1 MKAQKQVCARTRA
14 ALRDGR
20 DGGMSPT
27 EESHLFV
34 CGPCRKEA
42 RLAAAWKTLPPL
54 EEVEIEAA
62 PPVDESFVGE
72 VLARVRQD
80 RRRRARNRIGLAA
93 AAALLFFFAAG
104 ASQQAAATGI
114 DGAEESYAQ
123 MLTPSLDSI
132 LPE

>member
-1 MKAQKQVCARTRA
+1 MKAQMQVCNRARA
-14 ALRDGR
+14 ALRDGS
-20 DGGMSPT
+20 MSPT

-42 RLAAAWKTLPPL
+42 RLAAAWKALPPL
-54 EEVEIEAA
+54 EEVEA
-62 PPVDESFVGE
+62 PAVDESFVRG
-72 VLARVRQD
+72 VLARVRED

-104 ASQQAAATGI
+104 ASQRAAVTGI
-114 DGAEESYAQ
+114 VGAEESYAQ

-132 LPE
+132 LPD

>member
-1 MKAQKQVCARTRA
+1 MKAQMQTCHRARA
-14 ALRDGR
+14 ALRDGA
-20 DGGMSPT
+20 MTPT

-42 RLAAAWKTLPPL
+42 RLAAAWKSLPPL
-54 EEVEIEAA
+54 EEVEAA
-62 PPVDESFVGE
+62 PRVDESFVRG
-72 VLARVRQD
+72 VLARVRED
-80 RRRRARNRIGLAA
+80 RQRRARNRIGLAA

-114 DGAEESYAQ
+114 AGAEESYAQ

>member
-1 MKAQKQVCARTRA
+1 MKAQMQTCARARA
-14 ALRDGR
+14 ALRDGS
-20 DGGMSPT
+20 MSPT

-42 RLAAAWKTLPPL
+42 RLAAAWRAHPRL
-54 EEVEIEAA
+54 EEVEAA
-62 PPVDESFVGE
+62 PPVDETFVGG

-93 AAALLFFFAAG
+93 VAALLFFFAAG
-104 ASQQAAATGI
+104 ASQQAAVTVI

-123 MLTPSLDSI
+123 LLTPSLDSI